1 MTDDPKTKF
10 MRLMNQQFDLYDVD
24 HEATKERIMARGTE
38 VGLSTSEARQLHGH
52 AKAIV
57 AFYNAYTQKNEHGF
71 DCQCASCGEKVVTV
85 ERALH
90 ARIRAGDRGYV

>member
-1 MTDDPKTKF
+1 MTDDPKARF

-38 VGLSTSEARQLHGH
+38 AGLSTSEARQLHGH

-57 AFYNAYTQKNEHGF
+57 AFYNAYRQKSEHGF
-71 DCQCASCGEKVVTV
+71 DCQCTSCSEAVMTV
-85 ERALH
+85 EKALN
-90 ARIRAGDRGYV
+90 ARIRTSNRDYV